1 MNKRLTK
8 KYSAIIDKAISPDSM
23 TELLDHFAYLDDQF
37 LNVTIEETVD
47 EALRLQNTVKPL
59 NDHLKKLKDSI
70 KSESNDFIEGSE
82 AVATIK
88 HKTLKKFDSN
98 KIEKLC
104 KELGIDVDSLKTETN
119 YRSLSITSK

>member
-1 MNKRLTK
+1 MIKTSTEKRNGL
-8 KYSAIIDKAISPDSM
+8 ASM
-23 TELLDHFAYLDDQF
+23 KVLSDQFEYLDDQK
-37 LNVTIEETVD
+37 LNLTIEETVD

-70 KSESNDFIEGSE
+70 KSESSDFIEGSE

-104 KELGIDVDSLKTETN
+104 NSLKKLDINIDIDDLKTETN

>member
-1 MNKRLTK
+1 MSKTSTE
-8 KYSAIIDKAISPDSM
+8 KYGTIIDNALSTKSM
-23 TELLDHFAYLDDQF
+23 KVLLDKFAYLDDQF

>member
-1 MNKRLTK
+1 MNKTSTNEFK
-8 KYSAIIDKAISPDSM
+8 TIKSM
-23 TELLDHFAYLDDQF
+23 KVLLDKFAYLDDQF
-37 LNVTIEETVD
+37 LNLTIEETVD

-70 KSESNDFIEGSE
+70 KSESKDFIEGSE

-88 HKTLKKFDSN
+88 HKKLTKFDSN

-104 KELGIDVDSLKTETN
+104 KELGIDVESLKTETK
-119 YRSLSITSK
+119 YPSLSITSK

>member
-1 MNKRLTK
+1 MSKTSTNEFKTIK
-8 KYSAIIDKAISPDSM
+8 SM
-23 TELLDHFAYLDDQF
+23 KVLLDKFAYLDDQF
-37 LNVTIEETVD
+37 LNLTIEETVD

-59 NDHLKKLKDSI
+59 NDRLKKLKDSI

-88 HKTLKKFDSN
+88 HKTMKKFDNN

-119 YRSLSITSK
+119 YRSLSITSKS